1 MQQVRIKITCDE
13 GYTADF
19 LRQLANELEECEDVD
34 TTFETYHGI
43 AEIETGE

>member
-1 MQQVRIKITCDE
+1 MEEQVTIKISCDE

-19 LRQLANELEECEDVD
+19 LRQLANEIEESETEV

-43 AEIETGE
+43 AEIN